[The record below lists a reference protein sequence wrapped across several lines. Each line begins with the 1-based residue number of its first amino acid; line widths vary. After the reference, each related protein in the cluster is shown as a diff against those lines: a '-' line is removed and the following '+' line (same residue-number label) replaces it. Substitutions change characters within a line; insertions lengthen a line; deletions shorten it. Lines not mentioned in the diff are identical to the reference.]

1 MQTSDDE
8 GRISLLTGPRRKT
21 RPSPESRMKLV
32 GIYMGEIGVRSF
44 RGSGLEISGLVQF
57 MWVVRLGNMV

>member
-8 GRISLLTGPRRKT
+8 GRNSLLTGPRRKT

-32 GIYMGEIGVRSF
+32 GIYMGEIGVRSL
-44 RGSGLEISGLVQF
+44 RGSGLKRFGSVYVG
-57 MWVVRLGNMV
+57 G